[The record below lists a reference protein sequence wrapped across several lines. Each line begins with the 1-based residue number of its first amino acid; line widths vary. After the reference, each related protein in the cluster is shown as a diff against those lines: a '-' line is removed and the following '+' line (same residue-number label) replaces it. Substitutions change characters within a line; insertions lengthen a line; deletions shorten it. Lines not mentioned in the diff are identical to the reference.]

1 MSILHE
7 TPFMY
12 IIIAEL
18 IESCILPNFFSFNR
32 NITNSYVDVIR
43 INLLIFNTQQV
54 INVSQQ
60 VFLDILVTILTLS

>member
-1 MSILHE
+1 MFILHE

-18 IESCILPNFFSFNR
+18 IESCLLPDVFAFNR

-43 INLLIFNTQQV
+43 IR
-54 INVSQQ
+54 
-60 VFLDILVTILTLS
+60 

>member
-1 MSILHE
+1 MKRVTMFILHE

-18 IESCILPNFFSFNR
+18 IEACLLPDFFAFNR

-60 VFLDILVTILTLS
+60 VFLDILA